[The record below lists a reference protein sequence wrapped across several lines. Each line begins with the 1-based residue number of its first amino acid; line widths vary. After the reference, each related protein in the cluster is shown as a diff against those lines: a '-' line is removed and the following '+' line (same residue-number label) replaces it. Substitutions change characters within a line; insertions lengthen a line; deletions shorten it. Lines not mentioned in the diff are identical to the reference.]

1 MVNSYGTNGHDP
13 WHPRGRVTSLSR
25 ARRVALY
32 SHDTQGLGHVRRN
45 CLIAAA
51 LVAAHPDTNV
61 LLLTGTPEATA
72 LPLPP
77 RTDVVTI
84 PSVTKARSGQY
95 SARAMTTSLSD
106 VVAIR
111 EAVLSAALTS
121 FAPSLFIVDK
131 VARGFCGELDRP
143 LRELRESFG
152 TKTVLG
158 LRDVLDDV
166 ESSTRDWEETAT
178 YDALDELYDQV
189 WVYGDPVVFDPAVE
203 YGWPDTV
210 TSKVR
215 YTGYLAHGRGDLVA
229 AHSSGN
235 HGGVDGIERP
245 FVLGMVG
252 GGQDGAQL
260 AAAFANTPFPAGHVG
275 ALITGP
281 YIDDGLLRELAP
293 MAWTRDDLHVIGFV
307 SDVLPFVNRAAATV
321 SMGGYN
327 SVCEVLATGK
337 PALLVPRTVPRLEQA
352 IRAERLAG
360 VDLVDVVD
368 GEAATPGRL
377 GQWLDDAV
385 RRGPRESTQIDL
397 DGFSRLPDLAC
408 RVVSD
413 VTDRS
418 TGASHVAV

>member
-1 MVNSYGTNGHDP
+1 MNSYGTNGHDL
-13 WHPRGRVTSLSR
+13 WHPRGRVTPLTR

-51 LVAAHPDTNV
+51 LVAAHPETNV

-95 SARAMTTSLSD
+95 SARAMTTPLSD

-111 EAVLSAALTS
+111 EAVLSAALGS
-121 FAPSLFIVDK
+121 FAPNLFIVDK
-131 VARGFCGELDRP
+131 VARGFQGELDRP
-143 LRELRESFG
+143 LRQLRETYG

-166 ESSTRDWEETAT
+166 ESSARDWEETAT
-178 YDALDELYDQV
+178 YDALDQLYDQV

-203 YGWPDTV
+203 YGWPETV
-210 TSKVR
+210 TSKLR
-215 YTGYLAHGRGDLVA
+215 YTGYLARGRGDLVGT
-229 AHSSGN
+229 SGTSRAVE
-235 HGGVDGIERP
+235 VDAIERP

-252 GGQDGAQL
+252 GGQDGAEL

-275 ALITGP
+275 VLITGP
-281 YIDDGLLRELAP
+281 YINDELLRELAP
-293 MAWTRDDLHVIGFV
+293 MAWARDDLHVMRFV

-337 PALLVPRTVPRLEQA
+337 PALLVPRTVPRLEQT

-368 GEAATPGRL
+368 AAAATPGRL
-377 GQWLDDAV
+377 GQWLAAAV
-385 RRGPRESTQIDL
+385 HRGPRENASIDL
-397 DGFSRLPDLAC
+397 DGFSRLPDLAS

-413 VTDRS
+413 PASRS
-418 TGASHVAV
+418 AGASHVAI